1 MLLLRVQVINSGEI
15 LIVYLLYDSTTNI
28 ILILLKVIGV
38 FTYGHVGYTVYQ
50 LPSNK
55 FWINSRWTQL
65 LVHTIVGE

>member
-1 MLLLRVQVINSGEI
+1 MSVTCNENKLVRYFDFMLRVQVINSGEI
-15 LIVYLLYDSTTNI
+15 LLVYLLYNSTTNI

-55 FWINSRWTQL
+55 F
-65 LVHTIVGE
+65 

>member
-1 MLLLRVQVINSGEI
+1 MSVTCNENKLVRYFDFMLLLRVQVINSGEI
-15 LIVYLLYDSTTNI
+15 LLVYLLYDSTTNI

-55 FWINSRWTQL
+55 F
-65 LVHTIVGE
+65 